1 MNALSSGTG
10 NAWDDEGEWSDVATT
25 EGSVIDLRAP
35 SPVVDLRPSAPRMD
49 DGIRVSVIVPT
60 LNEARN
66 VTEVL
71 PTIPRW
77 VDEVLLVDGGSTDG
91 TVEAARAA
99 RPDIRVVSELRPGK
113 GVALQTGWREATG
126 DIIVTIDADG
136 STDPR
141 EIPAFVGLLLAGAD
155 MVKGSRFVH
164 GGGTDDM
171 GPLRRSGNWALTR
184 LVRVLYGG
192 HYSDLCY
199 GYNAFWRHAVPYFD
213 GDADGF
219 EIETFMNVRALRHGL
234 KVVEVPSFELSRIHG
249 QSNLRTFADGWR
261 VLRTIVREHDVSR
274 SRLPWLAAAV
284 VVSAAALVV
293 GVTVGGG
300 L

>member
-1 MNALSSGTG
+1 MNALSSDLANWADTTWSG
-10 NAWDDEGEWSDVATT
+10 GERA
-25 EGSVIDLRAP
+25 EGSVIDLRR
-35 SPVVDLRPSAPRMD
+35 SPVLDLRSPAARTG
-49 DGIRVSVIVPT
+49 DGVRVSVVVPT
-60 LNEARN
+60 LNEAEN

-71 PTIPRW
+71 PTIPPW
-77 VDEVLLVDGGSTDG
+77 VHEVLLVDGGSTDG

-99 RPDIRVVSELRPGK
+99 RPDLRVVTELRPGK

-136 STDPR
+136 STNPG

-155 MVKGSRFVH
+155 MVKGSRFLH

-171 GPLRRSGNWALTR
+171 GPLRRTGNWGLTR

-192 HYSDLCY
+192 HYTDLCY
-199 GYNAFWRHAVPYFD
+199 GYNAFWRHAIPCFE

-219 EIETFMNVRALRHGL
+219 EIETFMNVRALRDGL
-234 KVVEVPSFELSRIHG
+234 KVAEVPSFELSRIHG

-261 VLRTIVREHDVSR
+261 VLRTIFRERDSSR
-274 SRLPWLAAAV
+274 SWGPWLAALVVAATAAAV
-284 VVSAAALVV
+284 VALAI
-293 GVTVGGG
+293 GAN
-300 L
+300 